1 MNLKEQQKKK
11 NSSNKKKKKK
21 SQIHQPTFM
30 TFKRRFTYL
39 KNDRIL
45 IIGIAPSFRERSRY
59 KFNQLLTAKLINM
72 GLNDKINS
80 RVST

>member
-11 NSSNKKKKKK
+11 NSSNKKKKK
-21 SQIHQPTFM
+21 SQTHQPTFM

-45 IIGIAPSFRERSRY
+45 IIGIVPSFHERSRY
-59 KFNQLLTAKLINM
+59 KFNQHLLQ
-72 GLNDKINS
+72 S
-80 RVST
+80 